1 MQYSRRKYLKQSLVS
16 GLALGLVLGLGAC
29 SGGGNPE
36 SVVKKFYDAVADGNV
51 DKAVDCVALES
62 VAADEMVMA
71 KAKIQMV
78 VATGQAQI
86 NANGGLSK
94 VEVLKQDL
102 SEDGNAASMQVK
114 VTFKNDKSD
123 VSRVR
128 AIKEKS
134 GWKIK
139 L

>member
-1 MQYSRRKYLKQSLVS
+1 MNLSRRKYLELGLAS
-16 GLALGLVLGLGAC
+16 GLALGLVAC
-29 SGGGNPE
+29 SSGGSPE
-36 SVVKKFYDAVADGNV
+36 AVVKKFYDAVSDGNV

-62 VAADEMVMA
+62 VAANEMIMA

-102 SEDGNAASMQVK
+102 ASDGNSASLQIQ
-114 VTFKNDKSD
+114 VTFKNDKKD
-123 VSRVR
+123 VSRVKTV
-128 AIKEKS
+128 KEKN

>member
-1 MQYSRRKYLKQSLVS
+1 MQYSRRKYLQWALASGVALSL
-16 GLALGLVLGLGAC
+16 ATC
-29 SGGGNPE
+29 SGGNPE

-51 DKAVDCVALES
+51 DKAVDCMALES
-62 VAADEMVMA
+62 VAANEMMMA

-102 SEDGNAASMQVK
+102 SEDGNSVSMQVK

-123 VSRVR
+123 ISRVR
-128 AIKEKS
+128 AIKEKG

>member
-1 MQYSRRKYLKQSLVS
+1 MQYSRRKYLQWALACGAALSL
-16 GLALGLVLGLGAC
+16 AAC
-29 SGGGNPE
+29 SGGNPE

-51 DKAVDCVALES
+51 DKAVDCMALES
-62 VAADEMVMA
+62 VAANEMMMA

-78 VATGQAQI
+78 VATGQAKI

-102 SEDGNAASMQVK
+102 SEDGNSVSMQVK

-128 AIKEKS
+128 AVKEKG

>member
-1 MQYSRRKYLKQSLVS
+1 MQYSRRKYLQWALASGVALSL
-16 GLALGLVLGLGAC
+16 AAC
-29 SGGGNPE
+29 SGGNPE

-51 DKAVDCVALES
+51 DKAVDCMALES
-62 VAADEMVMA
+62 VAANEMMMA

-78 VATGQAQI
+78 VATGQAKI
-86 NANGGLSK
+86 DANGGLSK

-102 SEDGNAASMQVK
+102 SEDGNSVSMQVK

-128 AIKEKS
+128 AIKEKG